1 MAVFIYRTDEVNAG
15 DRILFLHESGVRSA
29 MIAAVADRWDAT
41 VRTFDDESELFDEAR
56 LFLRDVMR
64 KETTGKLAFPPED

>member
-1 MAVFIYRTDEVNAG
+1 
-15 DRILFLHESGVRSA
+15 
-29 MIAAVADRWDAT
+29 MIASVSDRWDAT

-64 KETTGKLAFPPED
+64 KESTGELPFPPGS